1 MNNQIIDNAMTIK
14 LGPDTAPLC
23 PHLCRAS
30 AAHPTAAIA

>member
-14 LGPDTAPLC
+14 LGPELPPC